1 MNEKTIWRQFFPFI
15 LQRPPIITYG
25 VPFAFCRTT
34 NHHHTGKNSFNNIF
48 YCYTAFTVLLATTRG
63 H

>member
-1 MNEKTIWRQFFPFI
+1 MKNKPYGDSFSPVI

-25 VPFAFCRTT
+25 VPFALCRTT
-34 NHHHTGKNSFNNIF
+34 NHHHTGKNSFNNF
-48 YCYTAFTVLLATTRG
+48 YCHAVSDVPLATNRG